1 MFLRRVLAPAV
12 AVVVLSSGCR
22 LLRPVNPQGESE
34 PRAES
39 TDTTMVAAAQPTD
52 TTTARPA
59 AVAPLTESSDRPIDP
74 GTVNDATIAAMLL
87 ASNNTDISYARL
99 APTRAE
105 REDVKEF
112 ARRMLTDHAGVNG
125 LLTSLLQKIDL
136 TPEDNGA
143 SLDLRDESAAKRDVL
158 RELSGFAFDS
168 TYIENEVSYHRRF
181 LYNIDNVMQA
191 RARNDELKTLLN
203 NIRPAIAAHLA
214 HAEQVRANVLTRK
227 K

>member
-1 MFLRRVLAPAV
+1 MFFRRVLAPAV
-12 AVVVLSSGCR
+12 AVAVFSSGCR
-22 LLRPVNPQGESE
+22 LLRPVNPQGESA

-39 TDTTMVAAAQPTD
+39 TDTTTMAAAQPTD

-112 ARRMLTDHAGVNG
+112 ARRMLTDHIGVNG

-191 RARNDELKTLLN
+191 RARNDELKTLLS